1 LLPEAH
7 LVHALTEINTE
18 KDRLIQHWI
27 DEIDRSSETSYS
39 KIIGRQ
45 GLVDF
50 LEALLED
57 IKDQHPDCWDKVTN
71 QEATRL
77 ASLGVNEDIFRVV
90 LGSLTEVLWAYS
102 MKKWADWPERALIF
116 LREANILIVRGRT
129 KMAGVFLDRRL
140 EMIKKQ
146 QEAISELSTPVIP
159 LLDNILIVPLIGTI
173 DTTRANQIM
182 ENILYGITKRNAE
195 IVIIDITGVH
205 IVDSTVAQHLIK
217 SYQASGLLGA
227 KSILVGM
234 RPEVAQTIVQLDID
248 FEEVETRN
256 TLAQGIEYALQLQGK
271 RIVDVP
277 INRVN

>member
-1 LLPEAH
+1 MPEAH
-7 LVHALTEINTE
+7 LVKALAEIHAD
-18 KDRLIQHWI
+18 KDDLIQQWI
-27 DEIDRSSETSYS
+27 EKIDRSSETSYS
-39 KIIGRQ
+39 RIIGRQ

-57 IKDQHPDCWDKVTN
+57 IKDQLPDCWDQVTN
-71 QEATRL
+71 QEAARL
-77 ASLGVNEDIFRVV
+77 AALGVNEDIFRVV
-90 LGSLTEVLWAYS
+90 LGSLTEILWDYS
-102 MKKWADWPERALIF
+102 MEKWADYPDCALCF
-116 LREANILIVRGRT
+116 LREANVLIIRGRT

-234 RPEVAQTIVQLDID
+234 RPEVAQTIVQLDIE

-256 TLAQGIEYALQLQGK
+256 TLAQGIEYALRLLGK
-271 RIVDVP
+271 RIVDIP
-277 INRVN
+277 VNGVN